1 MWNWFERER
10 SRGVGR
16 GIAAL
21 TLGLAL
27 AQGVESQAVEYYVG
41 LDGREVI
48 PTGTY
53 AGLTNPNYGRL
64 TFLYAHLNETDP
76 TRNHY
81 HGIGAYSYSGP
92 ADSPVINPT
101 NANNRIPEAYTA
113 QPPLPLFPGEGVHA
127 GLWVSR
133 PVSGLEYS
141 LLEWAPTDRIS
152 DAEPGSPEHY
162 LFNSSGGRWTQSLE
176 GTRLALQAIGLTPGL
191 RVMDQTGA
199 TIFTGPGQTY
209 VLGEGDRFSFFPT
222 FYTLVAED
230 SRYTASFRLIDLN
243 GRVGDS
249 GIFHVDFRPVPLP
262 AAVWLM
268 GAGLASLGLLARRGS
283 SRDKG

>member
-1 MWNWFERER
+1 MWNWLERAR
-10 SRGVGR
+10 GGGVGR
-16 GIAAL
+16 GLAAL
-21 TLGLAL
+21 ALGVVL

-41 LDGREVI
+41 LDGRAVI

-53 AGLTNPNYGRL
+53 AGLPNPNYGRL
-64 TFLYAHLNETDP
+64 TFLFAHLNETDP

-101 NANNRIPEAYTA
+101 NANNRIPEIYTT

-133 PVSGLEYS
+133 PVPSLEYS
-141 LLEWAPTDRIS
+141 LLEWAPTDRIR
-152 DAEPGSPEHY
+152 DAASGSPEHY

-176 GTRLALQAIGLTPGL
+176 GTRLALQTIGLTPGL

-222 FYTLVAED
+222 FYTLVAGE

-249 GIFHVDFRPVPLP
+249 GIFHFDFRPVPLP
-262 AAVWLM
+262 AAAWLM
-268 GAGLASLGLLARRGS
+268 GAGLASLGLLARRGAS
-283 SRDKG
+283 GGRG

>member
-1 MWNWFERER
+1 MAQGF
-10 SRGVGR
+10 
-16 GIAAL
+16 AAL
-21 TLGLAL
+21 ALGLAL

-41 LDGREVI
+41 IDGRAVI

-53 AGLTNPNYGRL
+53 AGLDNPNYGRL

-81 HGIGAYSYSGP
+81 HGIGAYTYSGP
-92 ADSPVINPT
+92 ADAPVINPT
-101 NANNRIPEAYTA
+101 NANNRIPETYTA

-133 PVSGLEYS
+133 PVPGLEYS
-141 LLEWAPTDRIS
+141 LLEWAPTDRIR
-152 DAEPGSPEHY
+152 DAELGSPEHY
-162 LFNSSGGRWTQSLE
+162 LFHSSGGRWTQSLE
-176 GTRLALQAIGLTPGL
+176 GTRLALQTVGLTPGL
-191 RVMDQTGA
+191 RVMDQTGT

-222 FYTLVAED
+222 FYTVLADE

-243 GRVGDS
+243 GGAGHS
-249 GIFHVDFRPVPLP
+249 GIFHFDFRPVPLP

-283 SRDKG
+283 SSDKG